1 MSNLSPVGLD
11 PNTWRRTFKKWAQL
25 FYDAGEKLGRTFQCT
40 NGMMEKCASEAG
52 FTNIVKKVFTIPHSQ
67 WPKDKKLK
75 TQGQFVGLYMDMS
88 LDGFALYPI
97 GQILG
102 WSFEEVQVLVAK
114 MRAAIR
120 NPKNMTNSDM

>member
-1 MSNLSPVGLD
+1 MELLTVCD
-11 PNTWRRTFKKWAQL
+11 IRTFKQWAQL
-25 FYDAGEKLGRTFQCT
+25 FYDAGDKLGRTFRITDGTMQT
-40 NGMMEKCASEAG
+40 AAKDAG
-52 FTNIVKKVFTIPHSQ
+52 FVDIVHKVFTIPHSP
-67 WPKDKKLK
+67 WPKEKRLK
-75 TQGQFVGLYMDMS
+75 EQGRFVGLYMDLS

-120 NPKNMTNSDM
+120 NPKNLTNSDM

>member
-1 MSNLSPVGLD
+1 
-11 PNTWRRTFKKWAQL
+11 
-25 FYDAGEKLGRTFQCT
+25 
-40 NGMMEKCASEAG
+40 MMEKCASEAG